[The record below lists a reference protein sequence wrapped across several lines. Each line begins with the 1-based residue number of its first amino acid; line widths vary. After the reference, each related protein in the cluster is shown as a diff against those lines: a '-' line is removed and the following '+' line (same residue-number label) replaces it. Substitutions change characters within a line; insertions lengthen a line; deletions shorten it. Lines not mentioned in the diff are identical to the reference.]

1 VAGNAAAWAGGGDP
15 AEKLRR
21 VELRERYEDDLFLV
35 KGPAGWVAAAVLAGG
50 LAALPLVAPK
60 YLIYIA
66 SLVAVNAVIAVG
78 LNVLVGYTGQ
88 ISLGHAGFVAIGA
101 YAFGIV
107 AARIP
112 WTPAAGASGVPWIA
126 GLIAAGA
133 VSAMFGLLVGLPALR
148 LTGPYLTIA
157 TLGFGIAV
165 HQVLINWEWLSGGRA
180 GLFVPKL
187 TFAGRPLGDAEIYW
201 IALIVSAVLT
211 VVAFHIVRSYVG
223 RAFVAIRDSDIA
235 AEVMGVSLT
244 TYKTTA
250 FAVSAAYAGLGG
262 GLYAIV
268 LHYLEPNQFTLLESI
283 TYFSMIVVG
292 GLGTIPGSV
301 LGAALLTILPLEFS
315 GFRQW
320 QPVVYGLAIIVVMA
334 LEPRGVY
341 GRWLKIKRWFKTW
354 PF

>member
-1 VAGNAAAWAGGGDP
+1 MRAGGAED
-15 AEKLRR
+15 AEKVRA

-35 KGPAGWVAAAVLAGG
+35 KGTAGWAAAVVVAAG
-50 LAALPLVAPK
+50 LALFPLVAPK
-60 YLIYIA
+60 YVIYIA
-66 SLVAVNAVIAVG
+66 SLVAVNTVIAVG
-78 LNVLVGYTGQ
+78 LNLLVGYTGQ

-107 AARIP
+107 AARLP
-112 WTPAAGASGVPWIA
+112 WGPELSAWGLPWIA
-126 GLIAAGA
+126 GLLAAAA
-133 VSAMFGLLVGLPALR
+133 VSALFGLLVGLPALR

-165 HQVLINWEWLSGGRA
+165 HQVLTNWEQVSGGRA
-180 GLFVPKL
+180 GLFIPKL
-187 TFAGRPLGDAEIYW
+187 ALAGRQFGEPETYW
-201 IALIVSAVLT
+201 VTVIVAAALTLIAFDL
-211 VVAFHIVRSYVG
+211 VRSYVG

-244 TYKTTA
+244 RYKTTA
-250 FAVSAAYAGLGG
+250 FAVSAAYAGIGG
-262 GLYAIV
+262 ALYAMV
-268 LHYLEPNQFTLLESI
+268 LKYLEPQQFTLLESI

-301 LGAALLTILPLEFS
+301 LGAALLTVLPLEFS

-320 QPVVYGLAIIVVMA
+320 QPVVYGLAIIAVMA

>member
-1 VAGNAAAWAGGGDP
+1 VLLLPQA
-15 AEKLRR
+15 L
-21 VELRERYEDDLFLV
+21 
-35 KGPAGWVAAAVLAGG
+35 GPF
-50 LAALPLVAPK
+50 
-60 YLIYIA
+60 IA
-66 SLVAVNAVIAVG
+66 QVIAYVALYVLMGLG
-78 LNVLVGYTGQ
+78 LNIT
-88 ISLGHAGFVAIGA
+88 LGFAGLLDLGFVAFFAVGAYTVGLLTSYGEYGLAHLSFWAVVPIAIFVAFMIGA
-101 YAFGIV
+101 F
-107 AARIP
+107 
-112 WTPAAGASGVPWIA
+112 
-126 GLIAAGA
+126 L
-133 VSAMFGLLVGLPALR
+133 GLPVLR
-148 LTGPYLTIA
+148 IRGDYLAIA

-201 IALIVSAVLT
+201 IALIVSAALT
-211 VVAFHIVRSYVG
+211 VLAFHIVRSYVG

>member
-1 VAGNAAAWAGGGDP
+1 M
-15 AEKLRR
+15 
-21 VELRERYEDDLFLV
+21 ELRERYEDDLFLV
-35 KGPAGWVAAAVLAGG
+35 KGPAGWIAASAAAGALV
-50 LAALPLVAPK
+50 ALPLVAPK
-60 YLIYIA
+60 YVIYIA
-66 SLVAVNAVIAVG
+66 SLVAVNVVIAVG
-78 LNVLVGYTGQ
+78 LNLLVGYTGQ

-107 AARIP
+107 AARLH
-112 WTPAAGASGVPWIA
+112 WGADASALGLPWIT

-133 VSAMFGLLVGLPALR
+133 VSAVFGLLVGLPALR

-165 HQVLINWEWLSGGRA
+165 HQVLINWEQLSGGRA

-187 TFAGRPLGDAEIYW
+187 LHPWPAIEAGGSVRLVGRPLGDAEIYW
-201 IALIVSAVLT
+201 VTLALTVVLT
-211 VVAFHIVRSYVG
+211 VVAFDIVRSYVG

-235 AEVMGVSLT
+235 AEVMGVNLT

-250 FAVSAAYAGLGG
+250 FAVSAAFAGIGG
-262 GLYAIV
+262 GLYAMV

-301 LGAALLTILPLEFS
+301 LGATLLTVLPLEFS

-341 GRWLKIKRWFKTW
+341 GRWLKIKLWFKTW